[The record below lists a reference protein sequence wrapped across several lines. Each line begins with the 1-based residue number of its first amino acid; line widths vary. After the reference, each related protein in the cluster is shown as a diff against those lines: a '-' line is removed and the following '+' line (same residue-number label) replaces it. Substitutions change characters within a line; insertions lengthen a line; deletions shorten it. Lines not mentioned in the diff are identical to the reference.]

1 LTDKKAHAAITF
13 MHRARVFFAAH
24 GIGHIN
30 RIVTA
35 KESTRVRG
43 QTLSAPSA
51 VIPTATTTA
60 IEITCEEVSLTCR

>member
-1 LTDKKAHAAITF
+1 